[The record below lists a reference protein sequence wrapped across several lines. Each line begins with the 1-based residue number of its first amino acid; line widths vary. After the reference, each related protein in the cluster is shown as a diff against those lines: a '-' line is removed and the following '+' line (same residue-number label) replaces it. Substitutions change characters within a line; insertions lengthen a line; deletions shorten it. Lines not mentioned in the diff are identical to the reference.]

1 MKECLLHLSSKSYKE
16 FPAFLTAIY
25 KVVDNFDSHVCAPF
39 ICINTQIQK
48 VGCGVPIE
56 STPCHDRVAMV
67 VTKFSRVC
75 HVSTFKNRC
84 LYKQRH
90 IHMWVRIVYHFVDS
104 WNIKGFII
112 LSLIYKNDLSVSS
125 FDLNINIDLT

>member
-1 MKECLLHLSSKSYKE
+1 LKECLLHLSSNYKE

-25 KVVDNFDSHVCAPF
+25 KVVDNFDSHDCAPF

-56 STPCHDRVAMV
+56 STPCHNRVAMV
-67 VTKFSRVC
+67 VTSRVR
-75 HVSTFKNRC
+75 HASTFKNRC

-90 IHMWVRIVYHFVDS
+90 THMWVKIVYHFVDS

-112 LSLIYKNDLSVSS
+112 LSLIYKDDLSI
-125 FDLNINIDLT
+125 DLNINIDLT